1 MRRGSLTGRLRLML
15 VSVVTVMTIA
25 FLVSTFLMVRKEE
38 MDSAVREAE
47 LKLTGLSGSLSA
59 SIESY
64 LELSR
69 LIMME
74 PDLAAFL
81 RASNDSDIPGLTN
94 DAKYSIQAILNVTN
108 GVEAVY
114 VFRRDGRYTC
124 TKGSV
129 FTLDGVTN
137 SEENWPS
144 EVLSLRGRS
153 REYVNG
159 SGALRRINGTPF
171 ISIER
176 AVYDLNSQKLTG
188 YLMMLISGSV
198 IDQTVSSF
206 SENDV
211 CVVGVDGTYISGNM
225 DIADFYERS
234 MAYHGVTHITTEYQ
248 GNRVLV
254 SASRVGDE
262 PVVVMSLISLGNI
275 SIPGRTTGIL
285 IFLMAVTV
293 FITIIVVR
301 FVSHNITDPI
311 NRLSREIENSGDKEE
326 LRPIDMDMPG
336 NELRILKDSYN
347 STVTRINELIQELI
361 SKEQSVQRAEM
372 RVLQEQIKPHFLYN
386 TIGTI
391 SALALENDSEDVS
404 SALETMGRFYRN
416 FLSKGDREI
425 PLEKEVTIVKDYLSL
440 QKLRYG
446 DILIDEYDIAA
457 EAADC
462 IVPKLTLQPLVENCI
477 YHGIRPKGEPGV
489 IRIKAAVEGD
499 DLHIYVTDTGVGM
512 SSEYIDKLM
521 SGKKNGSGD
530 EGSFGLWGTIERI
543 RYYSHRD
550 DVFRITSEEGEYT
563 CVELIIPAIKGAL
576 VREEKPD
583 V

>member
-1 MRRGSLTGRLRLML
+1 
-15 VSVVTVMTIA
+15 
-25 FLVSTFLMVRKEE
+25 
-38 MDSAVREAE
+38 
-47 LKLTGLSGSLSA
+47 
-59 SIESY
+59 
-64 LELSR
+64 
-69 LIMME
+69 
-74 PDLAAFL
+74 
-81 RASNDSDIPGLTN
+81 
-94 DAKYSIQAILNVTN
+94 
-108 GVEAVY
+108 
-114 VFRRDGRYTC
+114 
-124 TKGSV
+124 
-129 FTLDGVTN
+129 
-137 SEENWPS
+137 
-144 EVLSLRGRS
+144 
-153 REYVNG
+153 
-159 SGALRRINGTPF
+159 
-171 ISIER
+171 
-176 AVYDLNSQKLTG
+176 
-188 YLMMLISGSV
+188 MMLISGSV

-262 PVVVMSLISLGNI
+262 PVVVMSLISLGSI